1 MPSAGFL
8 HSIYFLEL
16 MATIGTP
23 MVSIGAYGKDILE
36 ATPVWKCPPRQLRGF
51 LMLDESYFFPPRPFI
66 ASREGPLSSHLWVNL
81 MFQSFHG
88 RDSRLWREGR
98 KESKHFLATPESPSN
113 SWGTLG
119 ICPALYMDGFLLW
132 MEFSFWLAQ
141 HVKSD
146 DR

>member
-1 MPSAGFL
+1 MTKQFIYDMFFYPVKLFFLSRQSKGNKELLMPSAGFL

-113 SWGTLG
+113 S
-119 ICPALYMDGFLLW
+119 
-132 MEFSFWLAQ
+132 
-141 HVKSD
+141 
-146 DR
+146 